1 MKAQES
7 KNKDKLAMWGQRLK
21 AAQEFPGSMRQ
32 YCAAN
37 SISYARLQYWRSK
50 IDGNAEVRQAS
61 SSPFVRVEQD
71 AAGAPLRR
79 GEALTV
85 SPGARFVAEVLWHMA
100 MMGQGGQP

>member
-50 IDGNAEVRQAS
+50 IEGSAEGPALTA
-61 SSPFVRVEQD
+61 SPFVRIEH
-71 AAGAPLRR
+71 GASGTASIRKS
-79 GEALTV
+79 EALSA

-100 MMGQGGQP
+100 MMGRNAP